1 MGPAQ
6 VGLAI
11 QPTQKVRYVAQ
22 ITGIVAS
29 SMVRPAR
36 ELRCGPFSAGGRSSG
51 PNSSARHSFYW
62 LVLAA
67 FPAVGE
73 RLLEREDFGY
83 SAWAFLLSPR
93 DGSRK
98 QSPPTPA
105 DDAWHCSMLSK
116 PQLVICPVTSL
127 RQNSAALASGAI
139 IAPKAIVASSSAAAG
154 AVAAFKSSFIMF
166 VLSGS
171 PGAEITEIGAP
182 QSSIK
187 HQSILKYYNHMK
199 DFRCLRWPRR
209 EKTRFARSCAKPSIP
224 C

>member
-29 SMVRPAR
+29 SQYGEPAR
-36 ELRCGPFSAGGRSSG
+36 ELRCGPFSVCGRSSG

-127 RQNSAALASGAI
+127 RQILRR
-139 IAPKAIVASSSAAAG
+139 
-154 AVAAFKSSFIMF
+154 
-166 VLSGS
+166 L
-171 PGAEITEIGAP
+171 P
-182 QSSIK
+182 Q
-187 HQSILKYYNHMK
+187 
-199 DFRCLRWPRR
+199 
-209 EKTRFARSCAKPSIP
+209 ARSLRQKRSSRVVVPQRARLLLSKALSSCLFSLVTPEP
-224 C
+224 R

>member
-1 MGPAQ
+1 
-6 VGLAI
+6 
-11 QPTQKVRYVAQ
+11 
-22 ITGIVAS
+22 
-29 SMVRPAR
+29 MVEP
-36 ELRCGPFSAGGRSSG
+36 LRHRQTKGAATDMFYLTPPRHISALPFSVCARSSG

-139 IAPKAIVASSSAAAG
+139 IAPKAIVASSAAAG

-171 PGAEITEIGAP
+171 PR
-182 QSSIK
+182 SRD
-187 HQSILKYYNHMK
+187 NR
-199 DFRCLRWPRR
+199 DRC
-209 EKTRFARSCAKPSIP
+209 AA
-224 C
+224 